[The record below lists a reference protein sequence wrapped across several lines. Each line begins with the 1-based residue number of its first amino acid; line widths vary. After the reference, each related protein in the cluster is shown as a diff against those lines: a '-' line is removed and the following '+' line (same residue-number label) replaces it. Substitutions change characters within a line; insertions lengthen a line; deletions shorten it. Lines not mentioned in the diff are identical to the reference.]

1 MFKGMDYWK
10 CIQLFGLIFV
20 LKLRSNALALYWK
33 TMLWLNFVESIV
45 EPLKSVQLLIFNLKL
60 IKTEIKT

>member
-1 MFKGMDYWK
+1 LWAKIATLCQIFKGMDYWK

-33 TMLWLNFVESIV
+33 TNCF
-45 EPLKSVQLLIFNLKL
+45 KQRFGLILFSQ
-60 IKTEIKT
+60 